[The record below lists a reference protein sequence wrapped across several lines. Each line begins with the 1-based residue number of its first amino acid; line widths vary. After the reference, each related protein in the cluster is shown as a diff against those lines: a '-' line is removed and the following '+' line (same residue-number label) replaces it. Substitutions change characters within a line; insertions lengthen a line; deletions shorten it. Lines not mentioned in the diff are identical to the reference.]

1 MATKTSNTNKAKTAE
16 QTEPAETSTDNTTT
30 QPGDQGGANPVT
42 TQTTDKGP
50 DQEAISS
57 AVQDAVAPAIAGV
70 EDNPVIQERARVA
83 LGNVGETPAPTM
95 VNGKYVGD
103 KVFDQDKNEW
113 VDNPDA
119 AAARVRPA
127 DIFDRIGEAFP
138 HERQRL
144 VIEEI
149 ARAAGLSTD
158 STDLPEGMPAAK
170 STASLRTDVSGHGR
184 FTGGGEGVRPID
196 VGTDGKAQVEPVDI
210 EASKK

>member
-1 MATKTSNTNKAKTAE
+1 MATKTSNDKAKTAE
-16 QTEPAETSTDNTTT
+16 QTKPAETSTDNTTT
-30 QPGDQGGANPVT
+30 QPGDQGGATPVT

-50 DQEAISS
+50 DQDAISS

-70 EDNPVIQERARVA
+70 EDNPAIQERARVA

-144 VIEEI
+144 GIEEI
-149 ARAAGLSTD
+149 ARAAALSTE

-196 VGTDGKAQVEPVDI
+196 VGTDGKAQVEPVDT
-210 EASKK
+210 ETSKK